1 MAENVLTA
9 QDLRKAWGEK
19 TLFDGLSFGID
30 RGQKVALLGINGS
43 GKSTLLRILAG
54 RETDF
59 AGAVTR
65 RTQLI
70 YRYLDQSARIV
81 PLAEA
86 KPEQGDLAEGRPVA
100 EEIFS
105 LHGKLGALLARYFL
119 ALPAGDAGI
128 LADLAAA
135 IDREHGWDLYGQV
148 QALAG
153 QLEVDL
159 AWTVSPRLSGGQI
172 KKIQLIRALAGT
184 PDLLFLD
191 EPTNH
196 LDESAIRWLEG
207 KLGSYPGTLV
217 VVTHDRYFLENAV
230 DHILELWQG
239 QMRSFPGNY
248 GKYLEKKAEL
258 EDGLAKADA
267 KRLGFL
273 RDEIDWIRRGP
284 KARGTKAKAR
294 IQRYETARDA
304 QGFNS
309 DKAMSL
315 DLEGSARLGKTI
327 LEAHGLSKSF
337 GDKPLFRDLNLSL
350 LPGDRVGILG
360 PNGSG
365 KTTFLKLVLGALQPD
380 AGQLKLGVN
389 TVPAY
394 FDQKREAL
402 DPSKTVWQTL
412 GGDAEYVEFGGARVA
427 KRNFLENFLFPARMH
442 FSLAG
447 KLSGGEQNRLQLALA
462 LISAPANLLILDE
475 PTNDLDIATLQALER
490 ALADFPGCALV
501 VSHDRFFLDQVAT
514 SMLVFSADGRVRQI
528 PGNYSDYLEAM
539 ANEAPAAEPA
549 RARAEPETPAKKRA
563 GLSYNEKKEWEGMEA
578 AIAAKEAEAQ
588 AAEADLL
595 AANTS
600 GNYPAIK
607 SATEMHAQ
615 LQSQVEALYA
625 RWEALE
631 AKQRGA

>member
-19 TLFDGLSFGID
+19 ILFDGLSFGID

-54 RETDF
+54 RESDY
-59 AGAVTR
+59 AGTVTR
-65 RTQLI
+65 RTNLI
-70 YRYLDQSARIV
+70 YRYLDQAARIV
-81 PLAEA
+81 PPAEC
-86 KPEQGDLAEGRPVA
+86 KPELGDLADGRPVI
-100 EEIFS
+100 EEVFAP
-105 LHGKLGALLARYFL
+105 HGPLGKLLARYFQ
-119 ALPAGDAGI
+119 AIAGGDAET
-128 LADLAAA
+128 LADLSAA

-153 QLEVDL
+153 QLDVDL
-159 AWTVSPRLSGGQI
+159 AWNVNTKLSGGQV

-196 LDESAIRWLEG
+196 LDEAAIRWLEG
-207 KLGSYPGTLV
+207 KLASYPGTLV

-248 GKYLEKKAEL
+248 GRYLEKKAEL
-258 EDGLAKADA
+258 EESLAKADS

-273 RDEIDWIRRGP
+273 RTEIDWIRRGP

-294 IQRYETARDA
+294 IQRYETARDT

-309 DKAMSL
+309 DKTMSL
-315 DLEGSARLGKTI
+315 ELEGAARLGKTI
-327 LEAHGLSKSF
+327 LEIHGASKSF
-337 GDKPLFRDLNLSL
+337 GAKVLFRDLDLSL

-365 KTTFLKLVLGALQPD
+365 KTTFLKLVLGNLQPD
-380 AGQLKLGVN
+380 AGEVKLGVN

-402 DPSKTVWQTL
+402 DPAKTVWQTL
-412 GGDAEYVEFGGARVA
+412 GGDAEYVEFGGSRVA

-442 FSLAG
+442 HALAG

-462 LISAPANLLILDE
+462 LVSAPANLLILDE

-528 PGNYSDYLEAM
+528 PGNYSDYLETLAQET
-539 ANEAPAAEPA
+539 ARPDTTAARPDA
-549 RARAEPETPAKKRA
+549 ETPAKKRST
-563 GLSYNEKKEWEGMEA
+563 LSYNEKKELEGMEA
-578 AIAAKEAEAQ
+578 AIAAKEAEAMD
-588 AAEADLL
+588 AEAALL
-595 AANTS
+595 EASASGDYESSKAAT
-600 GNYPAIK
+600 AK
-607 SATEMHAQ
+607 HAQ
-615 LQSQVEALYA
+615 RQAEVEALYA

-631 AKQRGA
+631 AKQRAN

>member
-9 QDLRKAWGEK
+9 QDLRKSWGEK

-54 RETDF
+54 RESDF
-59 AGAVTR
+59 AGTITR
-65 RTQLI
+65 RSNLAF
-70 YRYLDQSARIV
+70 RYLDQAARIV
-81 PLAEA
+81 PAAEA
-86 KPEQGDLAEGRPVA
+86 RPEQGDLTAGRPVA
-100 EEIFS
+100 EEIFA
-105 LHGKLGALLARYFL
+105 LHGALGSLLARYFL
-119 ALPAGDAGI
+119 ALPAGDAET
-128 LADLAAA
+128 LADLAAV

-153 QLEVDL
+153 QLDVDL
-159 AWTVSPRLSGGQI
+159 AWTVNPQLSGGQI

-207 KLGSYPGTLV
+207 KLASYPGTLV

-248 GKYLEKKAEL
+248 GRYLEKKAEL
-258 EDGLAKADA
+258 EESLAKADS

-294 IQRYETARDA
+294 IQRFETARDA
-304 QGFNS
+304 QGFTS
-309 DKAMSL
+309 DKTMSL

-327 LEAHGLSKSF
+327 LEVQGVSKSF
-337 GDKPLFRDLNLSL
+337 GGKLLFRDLNLSL

-365 KTTFLKLVLGALQPD
+365 KTTFLKLVLGKLQPD
-380 AGQLKLGVN
+380 AGLIKLGLN
-389 TVPAY
+389 TMPAY

-402 DPSKTVWQTL
+402 DPAKTVWQTL

-442 FSLAG
+442 FAQAG

-462 LISAPANLLILDE
+462 LVSAPANLLILDE

-490 ALADFPGCALV
+490 ALAEFPGCALV

-528 PGNYSDYLEAM
+528 PGNYSDYLEAI
-539 ANEAPAAEPA
+539 ANEAPSADAV
-549 RARAEPETPAKKRA
+549 RGRSEPEAPAKKRSA
-563 GLSYNEKKEWEGMEA
+563 LSYNEKKELEGIEA

-588 AAEADLL
+588 TAEEALL
-595 AANTS
+595 AANAS
-600 GNYPAIK
+600 GDYRIIK
-607 SATEMHAQ
+607 PATEAHGA
-615 LQSQVEALYA
+615 LQSEVEALYA

-631 AKQRGA
+631 AKLRGT